1 MTEEIKLFLDGI
13 KPSLLLKTVNKDL
26 EDFNKKEVDG
36 GFIISRTDIPESFTA
51 KTLGIYLGYYPKS
64 CENFFFNKIKLFWI
78 LV

>member
-1 MTEEIKLFLDGI
+1 MKEIKLFLDGI